1 MANYILFG
9 KGEDGKSEVDKK
21 SIEIKTKYQSYKK
34 KELESLDDLMSSPTF
49 DERSLKSMG
58 RSRYTSPKPIIDK
71 NLSEL
76 QPLFEEIEK
85 WEHIYKVAI
94 GEEVDES
101 LNPKSQT

>member
-49 DERSLKSMG
+49 DERSLRSMG

-71 NLSEL
+71 NLPEL
-76 QPLFEEIEK
+76 QPLLEEIEK
-85 WEHIYKVAI
+85 WNISIRLLLVRK
-94 GEEVDES
+94 
-101 LNPKSQT
+101 L